1 MSKEILQ
8 NIVDDFSPEKFIRF
22 FRDKNHSF
30 TPFQESI
37 DYYNDEDFS
46 DGKKLGEI
54 AFTPGEKLIVYS
66 FKVNKD
72 LTERSGKKAQYVKS
86 KKILKEIQADAGI
99 FVFHDSESNFRFS
112 LIYIDYFG
120 TKRKFSYYKRFT
132 FYVSPKL
139 TNKTFLQQ
147 IGECSFLSL
156 EEIKSAFSVEP
167 VTKQFYEELQTW
179 YFWAM
184 DKIKFPVDY
193 KYNEEP
199 EKDKEIR
206 NAINLIR
213 LITRIIFIWFL
224 KQKGLVDRTL
234 FDRGKLKNI
243 VKGFMEDQNA
253 SNYYNAI
260 LQNLFFA
267 TLNQKMDKRK
277 FAKDG
282 DFFTNREQYDVKT
295 LYRYADKFLINKDKV
310 LEFFKD
316 IPFLNGGLF
325 DCLDKEK
332 IYIDGFSRNA
342 KKQAII
348 PDYLFFQK
356 NEIKVGLS
364 KYGLG
369 MGKPVRGLT
378 EILKSYNFTIDENT
392 PIDQEV
398 ALDPELLGRV
408 FENLLASYNPET
420 ATTARKATGSY
431 YTPREIVNYMVDE
444 SIFYYL
450 KDKFPDISEEDF
462 RLLISYSDEIPES
475 CKARKQDLISAID
488 NIKILDPACGSGAF
502 PMGILH
508 KLVYILQK
516 LDPKNEY
523 WYELQYQ
530 KALKA
535 SEEVFKKGSK
545 AEREEILKEINEAFD
560 ESTNYPGYARKLYLI
575 ENCIYGVDIQ
585 PIAIQISKLRFF
597 ISLILDQKVDKGKEN
612 FGIRALPNLE
622 TKFVTANTLMGIEIP
637 DYSLVYDNSKTKQIQ
652 DKLAETRHKYFKA
665 KTRRE
670 KLKYQ
675 KQDLELRKK
684 LAEIIK
690 SLLLNRKQG
699 EIAQVQEEI
708 KNNEKKLQQ
717 AIQEPENIKIIE
729 SINLFGEKKQEKID
743 IKQRKIKKIKKYI
756 KDYEKQLRTLQKQAE
771 GDFTVQIAKKIANFD
786 LFDQNASASW
796 FDPEWMFGVKD
807 GFDIVIANP
816 PYGFRNVLS
825 AEEKRFFR
833 KIMRIEFPTGD
844 IAELFILITLGKCVR
859 NNGVLTYIIP
869 KKSLYGESW
878 KNVRK
883 VWLKND
889 LDFLMDASQA
899 FENVLLEQVAFLI
912 QKRNPALQ
920 SIAVGA
926 LDSNSNTVR
935 VFGRFPRRDIFTSD
949 LSNAQI
955 YRGLYAKSLLKK
967 IFKQASPDT
976 ATLIKAVIGISNIT
990 SHLTFESQNN
1000 YPCVKGIDIIRYG
1013 LKQDIRYVKGEIAK
1027 QYIGDYQDEK
1037 IVAQKII
1044 AHIQNPMPHIL
1055 ITMFLD
1061 NEKRLINDTCVEIKV
1076 LNSKLT
1082 KKFMLA
1088 YFQSSFCNWYAYN
1101 FVYNRA
1107 IRTMDF
1113 INYYVTQI
1121 PIPHCVTENP
1131 KQQQPFIDIVDNIL
1145 SITKN
1150 DDYLQNPQ
1158 KQAKVKELEKQI
1170 DQMVY
1175 KLYGFT
1181 PEEIKIVESSQK

>member
-22 FRDKNHSF
+22 FRQKNHSF

-66 FKVNKD
+66 FKVNKN

-147 IGECSFLSL
+147 VGECSFLSL

-717 AIQEPENIKIIE
+717 AIQE
-729 SINLFGEKKQEKID
+729 
-743 IKQRKIKKIKKYI
+743 IKKIKKYI

-899 FENVLLEQVAFLI
+899 FENVLLEQVAFSI

-1076 LNSKLT
+1076 LNGKLT

-1175 KLYGFT
+1175 KLYGLT